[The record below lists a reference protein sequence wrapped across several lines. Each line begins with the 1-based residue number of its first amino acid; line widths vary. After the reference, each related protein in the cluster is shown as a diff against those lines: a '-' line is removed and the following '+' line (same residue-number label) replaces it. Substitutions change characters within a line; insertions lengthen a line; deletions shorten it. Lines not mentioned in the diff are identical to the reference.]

1 MVVPLEDDFHPTN
14 EGRNPYRPC
23 FFTRGHFILDMRTIW
38 ITRERKRAVA
48 PEESPEEG
56 RSTLRRRGIRVRV
69 TDLCV
74 LHVLYVVQG
83 WIPLFLYWAFPTDL

>member
-1 MVVPLEDDFHPTN
+1 MVVPLEDDFHPTH

-38 ITRERKRAVA
+38 VTRERKRAVA

-56 RSTLRRRGIRVRV
+56 RSKKER
-69 TDLCV
+69 D
-74 LHVLYVVQG
+74 
-83 WIPLFLYWAFPTDL
+83 